1 MLTRE
6 TKRGQERKAKKVLDK
21 REHIA
26 KMAGY
31 GNEMPR
37 EAKFMVCRNQG
48 RRQSEISRSEKS
60 HSTE

>member
-1 MLTRE
+1 MLTKE
-6 TKRGQERKAKKVLDK
+6 TKRGQERKAKVLDK

-48 RRQSEISRSEKS
+48 RRQSEISRSEKI

>member
-1 MLTRE
+1 MLTKE
-6 TKRGQERKAKKVLDK
+6 TKRGQERKAKVLDK

-37 EAKFMVCRNQG
+37 EAKFMVCRNRG
-48 RRQSEISRSEKS
+48 RRQSEIS
-60 HSTE
+60 

>member
-1 MLTRE
+1 M
-6 TKRGQERKAKKVLDK
+6 LDK

>member
-1 MLTRE
+1 MLTKE
-6 TKRGQERKAKKVLDK
+6 TKRGQEKKAKVLDK

-37 EAKFMVCRNQG
+37 EAK
-48 RRQSEISRSEKS
+48 SAEIRVGDKVK
-60 HSTE
+60 